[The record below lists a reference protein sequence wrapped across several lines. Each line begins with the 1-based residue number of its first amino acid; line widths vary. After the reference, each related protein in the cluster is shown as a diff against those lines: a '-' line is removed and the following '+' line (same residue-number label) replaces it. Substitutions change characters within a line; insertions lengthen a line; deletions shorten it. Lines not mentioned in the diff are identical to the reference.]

1 MKHSTIFYTLMASP
15 QLKKTAV
22 VAPTRRLINSGVVP
36 TTQVRL
42 KGISG
47 QVIKPKA
54 PVSPLKKKAKVET
67 PAPADEE
74 LKSTTP
80 EPVATPEPVVA
91 PEPTAEP
98 VAEPASEPQT
108 PPAQDAAPAP
118 ESPESAPEPAAEA
131 PAETAPEAAAEAP
144 AETAPE
150 PQEEEADA
158 AAQSDYDREMEE
170 YNRQMEE
177 YNRQMEEYNRQM
189 AELAAQEAQS
199 AGPATEEAPK
209 PEAEPEAK
217 EPEPEP
223 AAKEPEADQA
233 EPEAEPAAKEPAV
246 EPAKE
251 PTVEEPVAEPAA
263 APAAEP
269 AAPAPQKAPAL
280 KPAAKSAAKLTKKP
294 VATGGLKKKAAAR
307 AVPPTAQPAAEA
319 AAGEGDAAAP
329 APGMQDIDADMLAQ
343 LQTQA
348 NKKPIWKNKLFLIAV
363 GGLVFTGGLSAF
375 LIIQKNAENEAIIAR
390 NAKVMSV
397 LRRAQSINEQKI
409 ETLADAKAKGV
420 NVTFSP
426 EEAEFLM
433 NIVVNPS
440 MKDDKGKPMFGN
452 NPEGTAQL
460 AVLGVGLACEEN
472 GDICK
477 AIFERM
483 EKEAPLIKPSLYR
496 WLAQRLAATNIKGI
510 NTKLRKLADALL
522 KNDDPKFRKREELV
536 AYIWEA
542 MVLRVEEKDI
552 PTIIKQLETPEIGN
566 QLGNALLNCLYNIIR
581 MMDDPAKRA
590 EVGDKMYAALNDS
603 MRINA
608 SESLALSC
616 SPKALKFFKKR
627 AKDPKNW
634 RTDFSFFANYGNDD
648 VLPFLLELKEKAGDD
663 KKNSALVQNMIS
675 GLFAQNHDRSLETA
689 QKMMALIPT
698 LDKVDVD
705 TSEWSELAE
714 KTDPNA
720 AGYVGD
726 DDPQLPELQKRMADI
741 EESRKQKVTL
751 VKMLSGMYDYDW
763 VVSYLNKFAQE
774 DDVQLSRDAKKALET
789 VKNNRVA
796 EEERRAKHQS
806 RDKS

>member
-67 PAPADEE
+67 PAPTDEE

-98 VAEPASEPQT
+98 ASEAQT
-108 PPAQDAAPAP
+108 PPAQDVAPAP
-118 ESPESAPEPAAEA
+118 ESPESTPEPAAEA

-199 AGPATEEAPK
+199 AEPASEEAPK

-233 EPEAEPAAKEPAV
+233 EPEAEPAAKGLEAEQA

-251 PTVEEPVAEPAA
+251 PAVEEPVAEPAA
-263 APAAEP
+263 AAAAEP